1 MTFSPPLD
9 DFTRVYEAGGAQLV
23 FTRLVDDLETPVS
36 AYLKIGAGQP
46 YAFLFESVEGGAY
59 RGRYSIIA
67 MKPDLVWRCRGEASE
82 IAHGEDI
89 AAGRFT
95 PQGGGALE
103 NLRDLVSACRL
114 PMPAGVP
121 PMAAGLFGALGY
133 DMVRLVER
141 LPNINPDPLDLPD
154 GVLMRPSIVAVF
166 DSIAHEI
173 ILATTVRAQA
183 GGHLALLSA
192 NTRQQ
197 LRRSLRRYALDG
209 PLQIQR
215 AETLDEAQAFLA
227 ALGVLHQQTWTRR
240 GRPGAFANPDFVAFH
255 QALLATAWPRG
266 EIDLLRVSFG
276 TRALGYLYNFRWRG
290 RIANYQTGF
299 DYPTEP
305 STPLKP
311 GLTCHHLAAEQ
322 YAAEGL
328 DAYDLL
334 AGESRYKS
342 SLATNSETLHWIEMM
357 PSLSLP
363 GLLHRA
369 RAALAR
375 A

>member
-1 MTFSPPLD
+1 MLEISLSPPPAWNALGAAW
-9 DFTRVYEAGGAQLV
+9 RALEARSHGSFFQSWSWVGSRADARFPDPVLLRALHQG
-23 FTRLVDDLETPVS
+23 ETV
-36 AYLKIGAGQP
+36 ALG
-46 YAFLFESVEGGAY
+46 LFN
-59 RGRYSIIA
+59 
-67 MKPDLVWRCRGEASE
+67 RCRRPWGARLWLNQSGTAALDSIHVE
-82 IAHGEDI
+82 HNGLLI
-89 AAGRFT
+89 AAGAPPDTLARAFAHLT
-95 PQGGGALE
+95 ATASHVVLSGVDAAHLE
-103 NLRDLVSACRL
+103 VTRL
-114 PMPAGVP
+114 EVTGREVTG
-121 PMAAGLFGALGY
+121 AAGML
-133 DMVRLVER
+133 VRER
-141 LPNINPDPLDLPD
+141 AHAAAAPWIDL
-154 GVLMRPSIVAVF
+154 A
-166 DSIAHEI
+166 A
-173 ILATTVRAQA
+173 VRAQA

-197 LRRSLRRYALDG
+197 IRRSLRRYALDG

-215 AETLDEAQAFLA
+215 ADTLDQAQAFLA
-227 ALGVLHQQTWTRR
+227 ALAVLHQQTWTRR
-240 GRPGAFANPDFVAFH
+240 GRPGAFANPAFVAFH

-276 TRALGYLYNFRWRG
+276 PRALGYLYNFRWRR

-299 DYPTEP
+299 DYPAEP

-311 GLTCHHLAAEQ
+311 GLTCHHLAAEK

-357 PSLSLP
+357 PRLSLP

>member
-1 MTFSPPLD
+1 MLEISLSPPPAWNALD
-9 DFTRVYEAGGAQLV
+9 AAWRALEARSHGSFFQSWSWVGSRVEARFPDPVLLQVRHVGETVALGLFNRRRRSWLAPPWGS
-23 FTRLVDDLETPVS
+23 RLWLNQTGTPALDS
-36 AYLKIGAGQP
+36 IH
-46 YAFLFESVEGGAY
+46 VEHNG
-59 RGRYSIIA
+59 
-67 MKPDLVWRCRGEASE
+67 LL
-82 IAHGEDI
+82 I
-89 AAGRFT
+89 AAGAPPDTLARAFAHLT
-95 PQGGGALE
+95 ATASHVVLSGVDAAHLEYAHLEVTGATRL
-103 NLRDLVSACRL
+103 LVRDRAH
-114 PMPAGVP
+114 PAASP
-121 PMAAGLFGALGY
+121 WIDLAA
-133 DMVRLVER
+133 
-141 LPNINPDPLDLPD
+141 
-154 GVLMRPSIVAVF
+154 
-166 DSIAHEI
+166 
-173 ILATTVRAQA
+173 VRAQA